1 MYGYPG
7 MKVRFDGLRL
17 ICLRVEI
24 SICGGGLACFCCLA
38 NKLAAWGRGFTA
50 VVLER
55 SRRIRRMVGEVGLHP
70 PQDGCL
76 RWRTRRCLGIRRNSD
91 ILTRV

>member
-24 SICGGGLACFCCLA
+24 SICGGGWLAF
-38 NKLAAWGRGFTA
+38 AA
-50 VVLER
+50 
-55 SRRIRRMVGEVGLHP
+55 
-70 PQDGCL
+70 
-76 RWRTRRCLGIRRNSD
+76 
-91 ILTRV
+91 